1 MDEELVEL
9 QRQFEFA
16 QQAKSSIR
24 LSDRN
29 VVELVQKLQEL
40 KIIDFELLHTV
51 SGKEYITP
59 EKLRSEMV
67 DEIKRLGRVSVIDI
81 ADTVGVDLY
90 HVEKQAQIIVAE
102 DSGLMMVQGEIISQS
117 YWDTVAEEIND
128 RLQEC
133 SQIALAELAAQLQV
147 GSELMASVLE
157 PRLGTHGIVDSGMWL
172 VLERWCVELLERSQ
186 FRQIYLQ
193 CGATYSN
200 FCKKQRWQVG
210 VAVEGVFFQSLF
222 NRILKEGEILGSL
235 RAGTHWTPTVF
246 AIAQKECVDSFFS
259 QNSFISYD
267 ALHKLAIPQ
276 PAQYLQTR
284 YPEGIPLV
292 TLFVHPSMIEML
304 NAAADDAIE
313 HGTWF
318 DALSVLPTSFG
329 LQDAS
334 KILSLCQSVNT
345 ALKSNKAL
353 TFGESYIFSD
363 IFIKDLFTRLEKEME
378 TISFSGSAVD
388 DHTLVKEAKGGHDP
402 GRSTMMENANENG
415 NKLGNEKVSKKKK
428 GKSAANAKNSAA
440 EVSLDNQDSVSTK
453 SKRNQKKGKESQAP
467 ESKGGPKS
475 LVDKAKEQNIPSEEW
490 VMEKIMKMVPDFEEQ
505 GSTACSAVLPPTE
518 KLGHT
523 AQEWTLVQKKKRKD
537 KQSGKGISQ
546 DISKMDNHACNTLGA
561 AKEKDNFVD
570 STLTCQMHKPSND
583 GPWVKEGPTLMKKMT
598 LSETFECGAPVQL
611 QLSSQGNGTKYAFP
625 PLTFLRRTRDMDTA
639 INKNCTPGMEDP
651 ESTLRPVASYL
662 RPKLHNAWK
671 DKRKALFTEN
681 SDKIRRVIDNLQ
693 KKLDEPFLNIQLYEK
708 ALDLFEEDP
717 PTSVILHKHLLR
729 TIAASIVEV
738 LLVDLDKHNKLKNG
752 IEVEET
758 SDLEIAPL
766 GPGDR
771 ISIAKGLPGSLSTK
785 ALTVV
790 ETLEGKR
797 VEAFTTAMRDVAEE
811 CGLSLKKLDKK
822 LERTLLHSYRKDLTS
837 QVSAEADPV
846 PLLPKVV
853 SLLYVQV
860 YSRALQAPGRAINA
874 CITRLEDKLDAS
886 SYKILLDYHRAT
898 VTLLA
903 LMSASVGD
911 EEDCTSD
918 RTLTKRELLESLMP
932 SLKSLVLNPKPTAKT

>member
-157 PRLGTHGIVDSGMWL
+157 PRLGTTVKGR
-172 VLERWCVELLERSQ
+172 LEGGQLYTPGYVARVGAMVRGASRALTVPTNLSSVWSHLQQLLQETEVAS
-186 FRQIYLQ
+186 
-193 CGATYSN
+193 
-200 FCKKQRWQVG
+200 G

-453 SKRNQKKGKESQAP
+453 SKRNQKKGKESQAL

-505 GSTACSAVLPPTE
+505 
-518 KLGHT
+518 
-523 AQEWTLVQKKKRKD
+523 
-537 KQSGKGISQ
+537 
-546 DISKMDNHACNTLGA
+546 
-561 AKEKDNFVD
+561 
-570 STLTCQMHKPSND
+570 
-583 GPWVKEGPTLMKKMT
+583 
-598 LSETFECGAPVQL
+598 
-611 QLSSQGNGTKYAFP
+611 
-625 PLTFLRRTRDMDTA
+625 
-639 INKNCTPGMEDP
+639 GMEDP

>member
-157 PRLGTHGIVDSGMWL
+157 PRLGTTVKGR
-172 VLERWCVELLERSQ
+172 LEGGQLYTPGYVARV
-186 FRQIYLQ
+186 
-193 CGATYSN
+193 GAM
-200 FCKKQRWQVG
+200 
-210 VAVEGVFFQSLF
+210 SLF

-334 KILSLCQSVNT
+334 KVLSLCQSVNT

-453 SKRNQKKGKESQAP
+453 SKRNQKKGKESQAL

-505 GSTACSAVLPPTE
+505 
-518 KLGHT
+518 
-523 AQEWTLVQKKKRKD
+523 
-537 KQSGKGISQ
+537 
-546 DISKMDNHACNTLGA
+546 
-561 AKEKDNFVD
+561 
-570 STLTCQMHKPSND
+570 
-583 GPWVKEGPTLMKKMT
+583 
-598 LSETFECGAPVQL
+598 
-611 QLSSQGNGTKYAFP
+611 
-625 PLTFLRRTRDMDTA
+625 
-639 INKNCTPGMEDP
+639 GMEDP

-717 PTSVILHKHLLR
+717 PTSLVILHKHLLR

-932 SLKSLVLNPKPTAKT
+932 SLKSLGLNGISNPGRHMPGECLKPLVQLPRPKNLSNLATTLKTFL

>member
-1 MDEELVEL
+1 MDQSRSEIVRFIQTWLIVYFSLTYCFLTAKLVSPGKIRFL
-9 QRQFEFA
+9 LISPVVCLFLLLPLRLTSIHLGGSTAFFISWLA
-16 QQAKSSIR
+16 TFKLILLSFNKGPLSSDSNISLLR
-24 LSDRN
+24 FIAAGSLPI
-29 VVELVQKLQEL
+29 
-40 KIIDFELLHTV
+40 KIIPK
-51 SGKEYITP
+51 S
-59 EKLRSEMV
+59 KLDAAPR
-67 DEIKRLGRVSVIDI
+67 GRP
-81 ADTVGVDLY
+81 APDTDPG
-90 HVEKQAQIIVAE
+90 
-102 DSGLMMVQGEIISQS
+102 
-117 YWDTVAEEIND
+117 
-128 RLQEC
+128 
-133 SQIALAELAAQLQV
+133 SQIWKPAMRYAVKAVLLAVVCKLYDFTA
-147 GSELMASVLE
+147 
-157 PRLGTHGIVDSGMWL
+157 RLHPTAILFLYCFHIYF
-172 VLERWCVELLERSQ
+172 LLE
-186 FRQIYLQ
+186 FML
-193 CGATYSN
+193 AV
-200 FCKKQRWQVG
+200 VG
-210 VAVEGVFFQSLF
+210 VAARAVLGLELEPQFNEPYLATSLKDF
-222 NRILKEGEILGSL
+222 WGKRWNLAVTSILRLTVYE
-235 RAGTHWTPTVF
+235 PT
-246 AIAQKECVDSFFS
+246 INLITGPICQ
-259 QNSFISYD
+259 
-267 ALHKLAIPQ
+267 
-276 PAQYLQTR
+276 
-284 YPEGIPLV
+284 
-292 TLFVHPSMIEML
+292 
-304 NAAADDAIE
+304 
-313 HGTWF
+313 
-318 DALSVLPTSFG
+318 LS
-329 LQDAS
+329 
-334 KILSLCQSVNT
+334 
-345 ALKSNKAL
+345 
-353 TFGESYIFSD
+353 
-363 IFIKDLFTRLEKEME
+363 
-378 TISFSGSAVD
+378 
-388 DHTLVKEAKGGHDP
+388 
-402 GRSTMMENANENG
+402 
-415 NKLGNEKVSKKKK
+415 
-428 GKSAANAKNSAA
+428 
-440 EVSLDNQDSVSTK
+440 
-453 SKRNQKKGKESQAP
+453 RNQAEP
-467 ESKGGPKS
+467 
-475 LVDKAKEQNIPSEEW
+475 I
-490 VMEKIMKMVPDFEEQ
+490 
-505 GSTACSAVLPPTE
+505 AVL
-518 KLGHT
+518 
-523 AQEWTLVQKKKRKD
+523 A
-537 KQSGKGISQ
+537 
-546 DISKMDNHACNTLGA
+546 
-561 AKEKDNFVD
+561 
-570 STLTCQMHKPSND
+570 
-583 GPWVKEGPTLMKKMT
+583 
-598 LSETFECGAPVQL
+598 TF
-611 QLSSQGNGTKYAFP
+611 
-625 PLTFLRRTRDMDTA
+625 
-639 INKNCTPGMEDP
+639 GMEDP

-822 LERTLLHSYRKDLTS
+822 LERTLLHSYRKVQVILTSISFVFMRCHNECRALCYVLQSVLIIADLTS

>member
-157 PRLGTHGIVDSGMWL
+157 PRLGTHDLKVGNYIHQGMWL

-235 RAGTHWTPTVF
+235 RAGTHWTPT
-246 AIAQKECVDSFFS
+246 
-259 QNSFISYD
+259 NSFISYD

-639 INKNCTPGMEDP
+639 INKNCTPG
-651 ESTLRPVASYL
+651 ASQKNL
-662 RPKLHNAWK
+662 SITKSPRSAC
-671 DKRKALFTEN
+671 
-681 SDKIRRVIDNLQ
+681 RRS
-693 KKLDEPFLNIQLYEK
+693 
-708 ALDLFEEDP
+708 P
-717 PTSVILHKHLLR
+717 PVILLPRSYCLPHYGCTTSSHFVIL
-729 TIAASIVEV
+729 SIFQC
-738 LLVDLDKHNKLKNG
+738 L
-752 IEVEET
+752 
-758 SDLEIAPL
+758 
-766 GPGDR
+766 
-771 ISIAKGLPGSLSTK
+771 
-785 ALTVV
+785 
-790 ETLEGKR
+790 
-797 VEAFTTAMRDVAEE
+797 F
-811 CGLSLKKLDKK
+811 
-822 LERTLLHSYRKDLTS
+822 
-837 QVSAEADPV
+837 
-846 PLLPKVV
+846 
-853 SLLYVQV
+853 
-860 YSRALQAPGRAINA
+860 
-874 CITRLEDKLDAS
+874 
-886 SYKILLDYHRAT
+886 
-898 VTLLA
+898 
-903 LMSASVGD
+903 
-911 EEDCTSD
+911 
-918 RTLTKRELLESLMP
+918 
-932 SLKSLVLNPKPTAKT
+932 